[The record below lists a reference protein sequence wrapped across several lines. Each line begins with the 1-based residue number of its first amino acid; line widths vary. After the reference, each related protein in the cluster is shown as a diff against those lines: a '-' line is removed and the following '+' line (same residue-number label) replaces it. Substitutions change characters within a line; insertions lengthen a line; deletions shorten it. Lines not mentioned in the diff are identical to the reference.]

1 MNPACSTAAGYRRLS
16 NSISIAVAESI
27 ELIDPHGMFVRK
39 TIYGAAVG
47 TAIKII
53 FIFERIAAA
62 DEANFVVNSLIRFE
76 RKYRTT
82 RDGIEVFQRIFVAR
96 HDASGA
102 VAVIRAVQTDYKL
115 TAFAERFG
123 YIGMQFD
130 RSSLLRPDLCALNEE

>member
-1 MNPACSTAAGYRRLS
+1 
-16 NSISIAVAESI
+16 
-27 ELIDPHGMFVRK
+27 MFVRK

-47 TAIKII
+47 TAIII
-53 FIFERIAAA
+53 FIFGRIAAA
-62 DEANFVVNSLIRFE
+62 DEAYFVVNGLIRFE

-82 RDGIEVFQRIFVAR
+82 RDGIEVFRRIFVAR
-96 HDASGA
+96 HDASGT

-130 RSSLLRPDLCALNEE
+130 RSSLLRTERRMLHKALQSICIPLPIAFHRAQRRCTPWGRPPCP